1 MVGSLVEAQG
11 RKLAAK
17 ALVAQGWRLSDQGR
31 FSQTSDK
38 ASTRQS
44 SHQSNQSNVVSGY
57 ETTGYSTAKE
67 QA

>member
-1 MVGSLVEAQG
+1 MGGSLVEAQG

-17 ALVAQGWRLSDQGR
+17 ALIAQGWRLPDQGR

-38 ASTRQS
+38 ASTRQA
-44 SHQSNQSNVVSGY
+44 SHQSNVVSGY
-57 ETTGYSTAKE
+57 AKTGYSTAKE